1 MRCKPGD
8 LAFIAR
14 DPFPENIGRVVRVVA
29 PTKPLFGCAT
39 WLVRSECG
47 PLRALALPSLTC
59 TMSSEGD
66 CLDEDLRPISG
77 VPVDDLLASRDEPA
91 ACPSAYGLCE

>member
-8 LAFIAR
+8 LAFIAW

-29 PTKPLFGCAT
+29 PTRCAT
-39 WLVRSECG
+39 WSVRSECG

-59 TMSSEGD
+59 TSSEGD
-66 CLDEDLRPISG
+66 CLDADLRLIGG
-77 VPVDDLLASRDEPA
+77 VPVHEELPEELPA
-91 ACPSAYGLCE
+91 